1 MSSANSDRPLFA
13 RTFIA
18 LSTKMDVHSSASS
31 PQPGHFTRDKVV
43 LHAAYPL
50 WRKHTL
56 VTLARAKELQ
66 DAGNQVAV
74 TYCNATAGTCAV
86 NYGGNPIACMICKNR
101 VKKTAKAL
109 GLDTIPLSVNGS
121 VDDRLPE
128 IPYSEKRAL
137 MEGVQ
142 SGVISTFRTL
152 PKESRSNSMIA
163 AIKRRYF
170 RNASQL
176 LKSMKAVVRELQP
189 DRIEVFNGRHACSK
203 FSIIAATSAGIPF
216 TTFEVTAR
224 QFPMICPGYT
234 VHDRHRVQERILSH
248 PADFEVAERYYLR
261 NRQPRDNKYAKKHR
275 TPFVP
280 PDTSGYRK
288 RISVFLSSQDEFE
301 SLGKEWVSPFLNYGP
316 IVEKACRENPDIMFL
331 IRFHPNQADM
341 AGDVLTPFNA
351 VSTLPNARIFS
362 PTDTVN
368 SYALMEWSDTVV
380 TFGSTI
386 TVEACW
392 AGKAAIML
400 GPSFFDELDIAY
412 TPKTLE
418 EFGEVLRMDL
428 KPKCPENAARFA
440 HFQEYDFDPLQYVRH
455 TGRTMVENGFY
466 IRHPWL
472 GQIARTTEDLICNG
486 IKLWASRSARSRKS
500 A

>member
-1 MSSANSDRPLFA
+1 
-13 RTFIA
+13 
-18 LSTKMDVHSSASS
+18 MDVHSSAPS
-31 PQPGHFTRDKVV
+31 PQPSHTTRQKVV

-121 VDDRLPE
+121 VDNRLPE
-128 IPYSEKRAL
+128 IPFSEKRAL

-152 PKESRSNSMIA
+152 PKESRSNSIIA

-189 DRIEVFNGRHACSK
+189 DRIEVFNGRHACSR

-216 TTFEVTAR
+216 TTFEVTAK
-224 QFPMICPGYT
+224 QFPMICPGYM
-234 VHDRHRVQERILSH
+234 VHDRHRVQERILTH

-280 PDTSGYRK
+280 PDTNGYRK

-400 GPSFFDELDIAY
+400 GPSFFDELEIAY

-428 KPKCPENAARFA
+428 KPKSPANAARFA
-440 HFQEYDFDPLQYVRH
+440 HFQEFDFDPLKYVRH

-472 GQIARTTEDLICNG
+472 GQIARTTDDLICNG
-486 IKLWASRSARSRKS
+486 IKLWASHSARSRKS

>member
-1 MSSANSDRPLFA
+1 MN
-13 RTFIA
+13 
-18 LSTKMDVHSSASS
+18 MDVHRSDSS
-31 PQPGHFTRDKVV
+31 PQPSHHTREKVV
-43 LHAAYPL
+43 VHAAYPL
-50 WRKHTL
+50 WRKHIL
-56 VTLARAKELQ
+56 VTMARAIELQ

-86 NYGGNPIACMICKNR
+86 NYGGSPIACMICKTR
-101 VKKTAKAL
+101 VRKTAEAL
-109 GLDTIPLSVNGS
+109 GLETIPLSVDGS
-121 VDDRLPE
+121 VDKRLPE
-128 IPYSEKRAL
+128 IPFSEKRAV

-142 SGVISTFRTL
+142 SGVISTFRIL
-152 PKESRSNSMIA
+152 PQESRRNSMIA

-170 RNASQL
+170 RNASRL
-176 LKSMKAVVRELQP
+176 LKSMKAVVQDRQP

-203 FSIIAATSAGIPF
+203 FSIIAARSAGIPF
-216 TTFEVTAR
+216 TTLEVTAR
-224 QFPMICPGYT
+224 QFPMVCAGYM
-234 VHDRHRVQERILSH
+234 VHDRHQVQERILSH
-248 PADFEVAERYYLR
+248 PADLEVAKNFYLR
-261 NRQPRDNKYAKKHR
+261 KRQPRDNKFARKHC
-275 TPFVP
+275 TAFVP

-316 IVEKACRENPDIMFL
+316 IIEKACRENPDIMFL

-341 AGDVLTPFNA
+341 AGDVLAPFKA
-351 VSTLPNARIFS
+351 VLELPNARVFY

-368 SYALMEWSDTVV
+368 SYTLMEWSDTVV

-418 EFGEVLRMDL
+418 EFGNVLRMDL
-428 KPKCPENAARFA
+428 KPKSPENAAKFA
-440 HFQEYDFDPLQYVRH
+440 HFQEFDYDPLQYVRH
-455 TGRTMVENGFY
+455 TGRTMVENGFH

-472 GQIARTTEDLICNG
+472 GQIARTTDDLICNA
-486 IKLWASRSARSRKS
+486 IKLWASHSSRSRKS